1 MPSLAAWSLIISFVG
16 WFSYIPVAKI
26 PKLRRTLWPTR
37 LLFYLSLI
45 PAIIAIALQTDDA
58 KITLMFVSCT
68 CISFALFT
76 LSFYAA
82 IKLPVAAGRPEIDK
96 LLPDF
101 EVIGEDGK
109 PFSPNKFSGKGPLL
123 LVFFRGFW

>member
-1 MPSLAAWSLIISFVG
+1 MPSLAAWSLIISFLG
-16 WFSYIPVAKI
+16 WFSYVPVAKI
-26 PKLRRTLWPTR
+26 PKFRRTLWPTR

-45 PAIIAIALQTDDA
+45 PAVAAAILPTDDA
-58 KITLMFVSCT
+58 PRNLLLVSAT

-76 LSFYAA
+76 LSFYTAL
-82 IKLPVAAGRPEIDK
+82 KLPVAACRPETGK

-109 PFSPNKFSGKGPLL
+109 PFSPNKFASRGPLL
-123 LVFFRGFW
+123 LVFFLGFW